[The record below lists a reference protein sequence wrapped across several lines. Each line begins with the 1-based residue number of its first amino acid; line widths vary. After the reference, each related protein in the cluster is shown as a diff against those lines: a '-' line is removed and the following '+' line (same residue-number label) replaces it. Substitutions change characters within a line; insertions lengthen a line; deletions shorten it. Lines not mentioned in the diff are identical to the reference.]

1 MEIKNYFPSPFVRHG
16 FGRVSTTSKS
26 SSSHETSHGTENYN
40 SLEEMGQS
48 EVEETHTKTTV
59 KHCIS
64 KFNSNST
71 PTEGKAHNAVI
82 FLRNSDTSFLKVFED
97 EKHFETTL

>member
-1 MEIKNYFPSPFVRHG
+1 MIGPQESDIY
-16 FGRVSTTSKS
+16 T
-26 SSSHETSHGTENYN
+26 

-48 EVEETHTKTTV
+48 EVEENHSKTTV

-71 PTEGKAHNAVI
+71 PTEGKIWREKI
-82 FLRNSDTSFLKVFED
+82 FNLEMPTPLIAIMISRR
-97 EKHFETTL
+97 